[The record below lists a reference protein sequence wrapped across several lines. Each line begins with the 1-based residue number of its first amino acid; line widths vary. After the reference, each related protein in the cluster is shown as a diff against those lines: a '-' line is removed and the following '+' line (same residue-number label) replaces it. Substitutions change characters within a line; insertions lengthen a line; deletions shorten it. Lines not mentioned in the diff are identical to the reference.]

1 MLTEKIISGWNLQI
15 TNMLKLYRININ
27 HFKDPLEDKRLL
39 QLVDDSRRQKVLR
52 YLMPED
58 RKRSL
63 GAGIIIRKILNEN
76 GLCEDC
82 LKYSENGKPVADN
95 VFLNITNVGY
105 YVWDVASEGESG
117 GVF

>member
-15 TNMLKLYRININ
+15 TDMLKLYRININ
-27 HFKDPLEDKRLL
+27 HFKDPLEDEMAPAAG
-39 QLVDDSRRQKVLR
+39 RRQPQAKSPP

-95 VFLNITNVGY
+95 VF
-105 YVWDVASEGESG
+105 
-117 GVF
+117 F